1 MIINIKVKPNSKEN
15 KISKIDENNYEAEI
29 SEPAEDNKAN
39 IKLVNLLAKEFD
51 VSFKKIRIKNPKSRE
66 KLVEIEDR

>member
-1 MIINIKVKPNSKEN
+1 MIINIKVKPNSKVN

-39 IKLVNLLAKEFD
+39 IKLVNLLARNLMFLLK
-51 VSFKKIRIKNPKSRE
+51 R
-66 KLVEIEDR
+66 LG